1 MDNNN
6 PSVVAS
12 RNLSLAVAKIDATPD
27 ENGWWSYYADE
38 ISSTC
43 YVSSKELEKLGELL
57 SDLETRRDAYSMWCT
72 TVPTRL
78 RLPAG

>member
-12 RNLSLAVAKIDATPD
+12 RNLSLAVAKIDATSAG
-27 ENGWWSYYADE
+27 NGWWSYYADE
-38 ISSTC
+38 IGMTC
-43 YVSSKELEKLGELL
+43 FVGTAELDKLGELL
-57 SDLETRRDAYSMWCT
+57 ADLETRRDAYSLWCAGT
-72 TVPTRL
+72 PTRF